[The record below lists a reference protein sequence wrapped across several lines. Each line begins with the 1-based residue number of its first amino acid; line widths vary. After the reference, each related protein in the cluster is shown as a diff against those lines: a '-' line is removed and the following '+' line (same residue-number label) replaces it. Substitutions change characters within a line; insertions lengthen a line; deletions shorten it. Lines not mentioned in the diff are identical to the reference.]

1 MTVILNSSPG
11 LPLPPAATPISP
23 AREGEPGTSDF
34 RNLLRGLIY
43 PCAGAPGFLDA
54 VAPEERP
61 GASSPAPA
69 ADVFNQDGFFG
80 SAVAGMEPTQT
91 DRELASE
98 APGPAMQPPVDDG
111 IPSEGSGTPDYGL
124 QSAVK
129 LGSSAPSTPAYP
141 PTVSAEILASNWTT
155 ASTAVEDA
163 RSALPDTSGSNER
176 LPGEI
181 IPVRT
186 AAARIPSS
194 ASAELTVG
202 GGPKRGSDV
211 SPAIR
216 AASFRARLEALLP
229 RLFAQD
235 SAALSTR
242 VSIQAVEHG
251 LRVVARLGDLGQ
263 EDRIRLR
270 DRIAAALSRHGLVG
284 REITVNGDEDMAS
297 AEGNH

>member
-1 MTVILNSSPG
+1 MTVILNSSPSP
-11 LPLPPAATPISP
+11 PLPPTATPISP

-34 RNLLRGLIY
+34 GNLLRGLIY

-54 VAPEERP
+54 VAPEEKP
-61 GASSPAPA
+61 GASSPALA
-69 ADVFNQDGFFG
+69 ADIFNQDGFFG
-80 SAVAGMEPTQT
+80 SAVPGEEPTQT

-98 APGPAMQPPVDDG
+98 AAVLAMPPPVDDG
-111 IPSEGSGTPDYGL
+111 VPSEGSVTPDYGL

-129 LGSSAPSTPAYP
+129 PGSSAPSPPEYP
-141 PTVSAEILASNWTT
+141 PTVSAAILASNWTS
-155 ASTAVEDA
+155 ASTAAGDA
-163 RSALPDTSGSNER
+163 NGTLPDTSGSSPR

-181 IPVRT
+181 VPIRT
-186 AAARIPSS
+186 GTARILAS
-194 ASAELTVG
+194 ASAELIAG
-202 GGPKRGSDV
+202 GGAERGSDV
-211 SPAIR
+211 SSAIR
-216 AASFRARLEALLP
+216 TASFRARLEALLP

-251 LRVVARLGDLGQ
+251 LRVAARLGDLEQ

-284 REITVNGDEDMAS
+284 REISVNGDKDMAS